1 MSLSAGK
8 LWGMR
13 RLADGGG
20 RFKML
25 AVDQRVPLE
34 ELLRAR
40 TGREPDYA
48 AMAGLKRLLVEEL
61 GDLATSLLLDPLYAV
76 PAALDCT
83 PPTAGL
89 LVTAEHGR
97 TDDGA
102 EGRRSRLIAGWSVGK
117 IKRLGADGV
126 KLLLWFSPAAAPAVI
141 RHQQALAREVGRDCR
156 AYDLPFLLEL
166 LIYRLPGQDEAAF
179 IADRPRLVADSAAA
193 FADAEYGVDIFKL
206 ETPLRATDLTD
217 PAIASP
223 AAEAASAAF
232 AALAAPIAGRPWV
245 MLSAAAPAEAF
256 RRVLHYAF
264 AAGASGYLAGRSIW
278 LEAAELYP
286 DMAAVRQCLR
296 SRARP
301 YMAALNALTDRQARP
316 WQAARA
322 DAAPL
327 LENGGPGFE
336 AKYPAMT

>member
-13 RLADGGG
+13 RMADAGG

-40 TGREPDYA
+40 GGEPTYA
-48 AMAGLKRLLVEEL
+48 AMAGIKRLLVEEL

-97 TDDGA
+97 TEDSA
-102 EGRRSRLIAGWSVGK
+102 EGRRSRLIADWSVAK

-156 AYDLPFLLEL
+156 DHDIPFLLEL
-166 LIYRLPGQDEAAF
+166 LIYRLPGQDEAAYL
-179 IADRPRLVADSAAA
+179 ADRPRLVADSAAA
-193 FADAEYGVDIFKL
+193 FADAAYGVDIFKL
-206 ETPLRATDLTD
+206 ETPLRATDLAD
-217 PAIASP
+217 PAEGSP
-223 AAEAASAAF
+223 AADAARAAF

-256 RRVLHYAF
+256 RRVLHYAYG
-264 AAGASGYLAGRSIW
+264 AGASGYLAGRSIW
-278 LEAAELYP
+278 LEAAELHP
-286 DMAAVRQCLR
+286 DMTAMRQRLR
-296 SRARP
+296 DQARR
-301 YMAALNALTDRQARP
+301 YMASLNALTDRQARP
-316 WQAARA
+316 WQAAWDDGRPQLA
-322 DAAPL
+322 D
-327 LENGGPGFE
+327 GGPGF
-336 AKYPAMT
+336 AAAYPASA